1 MPERATPGRPGP
13 GRAAGRA
20 GRARQQARRVERAHL
35 IYFLRVFDAASSEL
49 LGQMVDLT
57 TDGLMVIGERAVS
70 ARQKYT
76 LRMDLPRNVPM
87 GRHLTVEARCKWCRR
102 EPDGDF
108 YSMGFRIMELGP
120 EAHRVV
126 EQLIER
132 FYREGDDE
140 DPEAGM
146 NPPVHD

>member
-1 MPERATPGRPGP
+1 MPERAAGSAA
-13 GRAAGRA
+13 RAAA
-20 GRARQQARRVERAHL
+20 GKARRQARRAERAHL
-35 IYFLRVFDAASSEL
+35 IYFLRVFDAASSRL

-57 TDGLMVIGERAVS
+57 TDGLMVIGEHAVA

-102 EPDGDF
+102 EPGGDF
-108 YSMGFRIMELGP
+108 YSMGFRIMDLGP

-132 FYREGDDE
+132 FYREGGDE
-140 DPEAGM
+140 DPARDM
-146 NPPVHD
+146 NPPLEA